1 MEVSLLERVEKLV
14 GICYV
19 VNVKTG
25 CARNFLLP
33 NNKALRANDAN
44 RKIFESNRT
53 KIEADNAERRTAAEG
68 RAKDIDGKQIILI
81 RQASNTG
88 QLYGS
93 VSVRDIVDALIE
105 DNIADITKG
114 MVELERPIKSL
125 GLFEV
130 KVKLHPEVA
139 FTVGVNVARSPDE
152 AEMQSQGIDVIAA
165 MFEEEQVEA
174 AATALEP
181 DSEDEYEEGSP
192 PSEAAPQA
200 DDADAADEDSEEA

>member
-1 MEVSLLERVEKLV
+1 
-14 GICYV
+14 
-19 VNVKTG
+19 
-25 CARNFLLP
+25 
-33 NNKALRANDAN
+33 
-44 RKIFESNRT
+44 
-53 KIEADNAERRTAAEG
+53 
-68 RAKDIDGKQIILI
+68 
-81 RQASNTG
+81 
-88 QLYGS
+88 
-93 VSVRDIVDALIE
+93 
-105 DNIADITKG
+105 

-174 AATALEP
+174 AAAALEP

-192 PSEAAPQA
+192 PSEAAPR
-200 DDADAADEDSEEA
+200 SEEHTSELQSLMRISNAVFCLIKKIKKIIHI